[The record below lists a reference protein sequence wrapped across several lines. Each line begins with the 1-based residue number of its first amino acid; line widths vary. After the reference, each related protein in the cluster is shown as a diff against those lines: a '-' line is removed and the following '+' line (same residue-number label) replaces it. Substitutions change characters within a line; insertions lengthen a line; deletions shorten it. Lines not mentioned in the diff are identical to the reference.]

1 MYNREDLQNRV
12 EIAIS
17 DIHKLNIVKQIRERA
32 LFQLKEYFDSNKIL
46 QILNKMIPI
55 QTLSENEL
63 INLCTFLRRN
73 GILNINPSEYWTDI
87 EQTTASN
94 DRVKMNQYSNIQTL
108 NLQNVLKIDGFNTQ
122 YVTQL
127 SYEQLANLLNVG
139 LISYNFATQRR
150 ARVIKVRNRVER
162 VASINMD
169 NVQAIKNEILNG
181 TFQTNTITLNIRAT
195 GKEMFSYSSENMSLS
210 IPISKEDNSID
221 CIDGYHRLKAIQL
234 AYSENKNI
242 EGSMIVSIKNLTLEQ
257 ARYFILQESKGTLN
271 NQHDLELYDMSG
283 NIAKLIHEIN
293 TYNNKNN
300 ILYNSITSE
309 NNNANTLI
317 FYDVFAEI
325 LQISFGDLLNE
336 SNVIEL
342 YKLKQF
348 IVDVYSIV
356 YSLICKRFNA
366 NTVRELTGL
375 PVDQMV
381 MSGFLFIAHEMYVSN
396 NKEVDVQKL
405 EKIVKKIDFNDDRL
419 TYNNFN
425 DKYDVN
431 RYTKAWIKL
440 AKVKLK

>member
-12 EIAIS
+12 EMAIS
-17 DIHKLNIVKQIRERA
+17 DIHKLNIAKQIRERM
-32 LFQLKEYFDSNKIL
+32 LFQLKEYFDSNKTL

-63 INLCTFLRRN
+63 INLCMFLRRN
-73 GILNINPSEYWTDI
+73 GILNINPSDYWTEI

-94 DRVKMNQYSNIQTL
+94 DRIKMNQYSNIQTL

-162 VASINMD
+162 VASINME
-169 NVQAIKNEILNG
+169 NVQAIKNEILNN

-195 GKEMFSYSSENMSLS
+195 GKEMFSYSSENMALS
-210 IPISKEDNSID
+210 IPIGEDNSID

-234 AYSENKNI
+234 AYSENNNI
-242 EGSMIVSIKNLTLEQ
+242 KGSMIVSIKNLTIEQ
-257 ARYFILQESKGTLN
+257 ARYFIIQESKGTLN
-271 NQHDLELYDMSG
+271 NQHELELYDMSG
-283 NIAKLIHEIN
+283 NVAKLIHEIN
-293 TYNNKNN
+293 SYNNKNN

-309 NNNANTLI
+309 NNDVNTLI

-325 LQISFGDLLNE
+325 LRLSFGDLLNE
-336 SNVIEL
+336 ADTIEL

-348 IVDVYSIV
+348 IVDVYSIA
-356 YSLICKRFNA
+356 YSLICKRCNV
-366 NTVRELTGL
+366 NTVRELTWVA
-375 PVDQMV
+375 VDQMF
-381 MSGFLFIAHEMYVSN
+381 MCGFLFVAHEMYVSN

-405 EKIVKKIDFNDDRL
+405 EKIVRKIDFDDDKL
-419 TYNNFN
+419 TYTNFN

-431 RYTKAWIKL
+431 RYVKAWIRL
-440 AKVKLK
+440 AKVKIK

>member
-1 MYNREDLQNRV
+1 MYNREELQNRV
-12 EIAIS
+12 EMTIS
-17 DIHKLNIVKQIRERA
+17 DIHKLNRAKQIRERM

-63 INLCTFLRRN
+63 INLCMFLRRN
-73 GILNINPSEYWTDI
+73 GILNINPSDYWTEI

-94 DRVKMNQYSNIQTL
+94 DRIKMNQYSNIQTL

-150 ARVIKVRNRVER
+150 AKVIKVRNRVER

-169 NVQAIKNEILNG
+169 NVLDIKNEILNG
-181 TFQTNTITLNIRAT
+181 TFQINTITLNIRAT
-195 GKEMFSYSSENMSLS
+195 GKEMFSYSSENMALS
-210 IPISKEDNSID
+210 IPISEDNSID

-242 EGSMIVSIKNLTLEQ
+242 EGSMIVSIKNLSIEQ
-257 ARYFILQESKGTLN
+257 ARYFIVQESKGTLN
-271 NQHDLELYDMSG
+271 NQHELELYDMSG

-293 TYNNKNN
+293 SYNNKNN

-309 NNNANTLI
+309 NNNVNTLI

-325 LQISFGDLLNE
+325 LQLSFGDLLNE
-336 SNVIEL
+336 ADTIEL

-348 IVDVYSIV
+348 IVDTYSIA
-356 YSLICKRFNA
+356 YSLICKRFNV

-375 PVDQMV
+375 PIDQMF
-381 MSGFLFIAHEMYVSN
+381 MSGFLFVAYEMYTSN

-405 EKIVKKIDFNDDRL
+405 EKIVRKIDFNDDKL
-419 TYNNFN
+419 TYTNFN

-431 RYTKAWIKL
+431 RYVKAWIKL
-440 AKVKLK
+440 AKVKIK

>member
-17 DIHKLNIVKQIRERA
+17 DIHKLNMAKQIKERM
-32 LFQLKEYFDSNKIL
+32 LFQLKEYFDTNKTL

-73 GILNINPSEYWTDI
+73 GILNINPSEYWTEI

-94 DRVKMNQYSNIQTL
+94 DRIKINKYSNIQTL

-195 GKEMFSYSSENMSLS
+195 GKEMFSYSSENMTLN
-210 IPISKEDNSID
+210 IPISEDNSID

-242 EGSMIVSIKNLTLEQ
+242 EGSMIVSIKNLSVEQ
-257 ARYFILQESKGTLN
+257 ARYFIIQESKGTLN
-271 NQHDLELYDMSG
+271 NQHDIELYDMSG
-283 NIAKLIHEIN
+283 NIAKLTHEIN

-317 FYDVFAEI
+317 FYDTFAEI
-325 LQISFGDLLNE
+325 LRLSFGDLLNE
-336 SNVIEL
+336 ADTIEI

-356 YSLICKRFNA
+356 YSLICKRFNV
-366 NTVRELTGL
+366 NSVQELTGL
-375 PVDQMV
+375 PADQMF
-381 MSGFLFIAHEMYVSN
+381 MCGFLFVAHEMYVSN

-405 EKIVKKIDFNDDRL
+405 EKIVRKIDFNDDKL
-419 TYNNFN
+419 TYTNFN

-431 RYTKAWIKL
+431 RYVKAWIKL
-440 AKVKLK
+440 AKVKIK

>member
-17 DIHKLNIVKQIRERA
+17 DIHKLNMAKQIKERM
-32 LFQLKEYFDSNKIL
+32 LFQLKEYFDTNKTL

-73 GILNINPSEYWTDI
+73 GILNINPSDYWTEI

-94 DRVKMNQYSNIQTL
+94 DRIKINKYSNIQTL

-195 GKEMFSYSSENMSLS
+195 GKEMFSYSSENMTLN
-210 IPISKEDNSID
+210 IPISEDNSID
-221 CIDGYHRLKAIQL
+221 CIDGYHRL
-234 AYSENKNI
+234 
-242 EGSMIVSIKNLTLEQ
+242 
-257 ARYFILQESKGTLN
+257 
-271 NQHDLELYDMSG
+271 
-283 NIAKLIHEIN
+283 
-293 TYNNKNN
+293 
-300 ILYNSITSE
+300 
-309 NNNANTLI
+309 
-317 FYDVFAEI
+317 
-325 LQISFGDLLNE
+325 
-336 SNVIEL
+336 
-342 YKLKQF
+342 
-348 IVDVYSIV
+348 
-356 YSLICKRFNA
+356 
-366 NTVRELTGL
+366 
-375 PVDQMV
+375 
-381 MSGFLFIAHEMYVSN
+381 
-396 NKEVDVQKL
+396 
-405 EKIVKKIDFNDDRL
+405 
-419 TYNNFN
+419 
-425 DKYDVN
+425 
-431 RYTKAWIKL
+431 
-440 AKVKLK
+440 

>member
-17 DIHKLNIVKQIRERA
+17 DIHKLNMAKQIRERM
-32 LFQLKEYFDSNKIL
+32 LFQLKEYFDSNKTL

-73 GILNINPSEYWTDI
+73 GILNINPSEYWTEI

-94 DRVKMNQYSNIQTL
+94 DRIKINKYSNIQTL

-210 IPISKEDNSID
+210 IPISEDNSID

-234 AYSENKNI
+234 AYGENNNI
-242 EGSMIVSIKNLTLEQ
+242 KGSMIVSIKNLTVEQ
-257 ARYFILQESKGTLN
+257 ARYFIIQESKGTIN
-271 NQHDLELYDMSG
+271 NQHDIELYDMSG
-283 NIAKLIHEIN
+283 NIAKLTHEIN

-317 FYDVFAEI
+317 FYDTFAEI
-325 LQISFGDLLNE
+325 LRLSFGDLLNE
-336 SNVIEL
+336 ADTIEI

-356 YSLICKRFNA
+356 YSLICKRFNV
-366 NTVRELTGL
+366 NSVQELTGL
-375 PVDQMV
+375 PADQMF
-381 MSGFLFIAHEMYVSN
+381 MCGFLFVAHEMYVTN
-396 NKEVDVQKL
+396 NNEVDVQKL
-405 EKIVKKIDFNDDRL
+405 EKIVRKIDFDDDRL
-419 TYNNFN
+419 TYTNFN

-431 RYTKAWIKL
+431 RYVKAWIKL
-440 AKVKLK
+440 AKVKIK

>member
-17 DIHKLNIVKQIRERA
+17 DIHKLNMAKQIRERM
-32 LFQLKEYFDSNKIL
+32 LFQLKEYFDSNKTL

-63 INLCTFLRRN
+63 INLCMFLRRN
-73 GILNINPSEYWTDI
+73 GILNINPSEYWTEL

-94 DRVKMNQYSNIQTL
+94 DRIKMNQYSNIQTL

-162 VASINMD
+162 VASINME
-169 NVQAIKNEILNG
+169 NVLAIKNEILNG

-195 GKEMFSYSSENMSLS
+195 GKEMFSYSSENMALS
-210 IPISKEDNSID
+210 IPIGEDNSID

-234 AYSENKNI
+234 AYGENNNI
-242 EGSMIVSIKNLTLEQ
+242 KGNMIVSIKNLTIEQ
-257 ARYFILQESKGTLN
+257 ARYFIIQESKGTVN
-271 NQHDLELYDMSG
+271 NQHDIELYDMSG
-283 NIAKLIHEIN
+283 NVAKLIHEIN

-300 ILYNSITSE
+300 ILYNSITSK
-309 NNNANTLI
+309 NNDVNTLI

-325 LQISFGDLLNE
+325 LQLSFGDLLNE
-336 SNVIEL
+336 ADTIEL

-348 IVDVYSIV
+348 IVDVYSIA
-356 YSLICKRFNA
+356 YSLICKRFNV
-366 NTVRELTGL
+366 NTVRELTGVA
-375 PVDQMV
+375 VDQML
-381 MSGFLFIAHEMYVSN
+381 MCGFLFVAHEMYVSN

-405 EKIVKKIDFNDDRL
+405 EKIVRKIDFDDDKL
-419 TYNNFN
+419 TYTNFN

-440 AKVKLK
+440 AKVKIK

>member
-17 DIHKLNIVKQIRERA
+17 DIHKLNRIKQIRERM
-32 LFQLKEYFDSNKIL
+32 LFQMKEYFDSNKTL
-46 QILNKMIPI
+46 QILNKMFPI
-55 QTLSENEL
+55 QSLSENEL
-63 INLCTFLRRN
+63 INLCTFLRCN
-73 GILNINPSEYWTDI
+73 GILNINPSDYWTEI

-94 DRVKMNQYSNIQTL
+94 DRIKMNQYSNIQTL

-150 ARVIKVRNRVER
+150 AKVIKVRNRVER

-169 NVQAIKNEILNG
+169 NVLDIKNEILNG
-181 TFQTNTITLNIRAT
+181 TFQINTITLNIRAT
-195 GKEMFSYSSENMSLS
+195 GKEMFSYSSENMALS
-210 IPISKEDNSID
+210 IPISEDNSID

-242 EGSMIVSIKNLTLEQ
+242 KGSMIVSIKNLSVEQ

-271 NQHDLELYDMSG
+271 NQHELELYDMSG

-293 TYNNKNN
+293 SYNNKNN
-300 ILYNSITSE
+300 ILYNSITSK
-309 NNNANTLI
+309 NNDVNTLI

-325 LQISFGDLLNE
+325 LQLSFGDLLNE
-336 SNVIEL
+336 ADTIEL

-348 IVDVYSIV
+348 IVDTYSIA
-356 YSLICKRFNA
+356 YSLICKRFNV

-375 PVDQMV
+375 PIDQMF
-381 MSGFLFIAHEMYVSN
+381 MSGFLFVAYEMYTSN

-405 EKIVKKIDFNDDRL
+405 EKIVRKIDFNDDKL
-419 TYNNFN
+419 TYTNFN

-431 RYTKAWIKL
+431 RYVKAWIKL
-440 AKVKLK
+440 AKVKIK

>member
-12 EIAIS
+12 EMAIS
-17 DIHKLNIVKQIRERA
+17 DIHKLNIAKQIRERM
-32 LFQLKEYFDSNKIL
+32 LFQLKEYFDSNKTL

-63 INLCTFLRRN
+63 INLCMFLRRN
-73 GILNINPSEYWTDI
+73 GILNINPSDYWTEI

-94 DRVKMNQYSNIQTL
+94 DRIKMNQYSNIQTL

-162 VASINMD
+162 VASINME
-169 NVQAIKNEILNG
+169 NVQAIKNEILNN

-195 GKEMFSYSSENMSLS
+195 GKEMFSYSSENMALS

-234 AYSENKNI
+234 AYSENNNI
-242 EGSMIVSIKNLTLEQ
+242 KGSMIVSIKNLTIEQ
-257 ARYFILQESKGTLN
+257 AIYFILQESKGTLN
-271 NQHDLELYDMSG
+271 NQHELELYDMSG

-293 TYNNKNN
+293 SYNNKNN

-317 FYDVFAEI
+317 FYDTFAEI
-325 LQISFGDLLNE
+325 LRLSFGDLLNE
-336 SNVIEL
+336 ADTIEL

-348 IVDVYSIV
+348 IVDIYSIA
-356 YSLICKRFNA
+356 YSLICKRCNV
-366 NTVRELTGL
+366 NTVRELTGVA
-375 PVDQMV
+375 VDQMF
-381 MSGFLFIAHEMYVSN
+381 MCGFLFVAHEIYVSN

-405 EKIVKKIDFNDDRL
+405 EKIVRKIDFNDDKL
-419 TYNNFN
+419 TYTNFN

-431 RYTKAWIKL
+431 RYVKAWTKL
-440 AKVKLK
+440 AKVKIK

>member
-12 EIAIS
+12 EMTIS
-17 DIHKLNIVKQIRERA
+17 DIHKLNMAKQIKERA
-32 LFQLKEYFDSNKIL
+32 LFQLKEYFDSNKTL

-73 GILNINPSEYWTDI
+73 GILNINPSDYWTEI

-139 LISYNFATQRR
+139 LISYNFSTQRR

-162 VASINMD
+162 VASIKMD
-169 NVQAIKNEILNG
+169 NVLAIKNEILNN

-195 GKEMFSYSSENMSLS
+195 GKEIFSYNNENMALS
-210 IPISKEDNSID
+210 IPISEDNSID

-242 EGSMIVSIKNLTLEQ
+242 KGSMIVSIKNLTIEQ
-257 ARYFILQESKGTLN
+257 ARYFIIQESKGTLN
-271 NQHDLELYDMSG
+271 NQHELELYDMSI
-283 NIAKLIHEIN
+283 NVAKLIHEIN
-293 TYNNKNN
+293 SYNNKNN

-325 LQISFGDLLNE
+325 LRLSFGDLLNE
-336 SNVIEL
+336 ADTIEL

-348 IVDVYSIV
+348 IVDVYSIA
-356 YSLICKRFNA
+356 YSLICKRFNV

-375 PVDQMV
+375 PIDQMF
-381 MSGFLFIAHEMYVSN
+381 MCGFLFVAYEMYVTN
-396 NKEVDVQKL
+396 NNEVDVQKL
-405 EKIVKKIDFNDDRL
+405 EKIVRKIDFNDDKL
-419 TYNNFN
+419 TYTNFN

-431 RYTKAWIKL
+431 RYVKAWIKL
-440 AKVKLK
+440 AKVKTK

>member
-17 DIHKLNIVKQIRERA
+17 DIHKLNMAKQIRERM
-32 LFQLKEYFDSNKIL
+32 LFQLKEYFDSNKTL

-73 GILNINPSEYWTDI
+73 GILNINPSEYWTEI

-94 DRVKMNQYSNIQTL
+94 DRIKINKYSNIQTL

-210 IPISKEDNSID
+210 IPISEDNSID

-234 AYSENKNI
+234 AYGENNNI
-242 EGSMIVSIKNLTLEQ
+242 KGSMIVSIKNLTVEQ
-257 ARYFILQESKGTLN
+257 ARYFIIQESKGTLN
-271 NQHDLELYDMSG
+271 NQHDIELYDMSG
-283 NIAKLIHEIN
+283 NIAKLTHEIN

-317 FYDVFAEI
+317 FYDTFAEI
-325 LQISFGDLLNE
+325 LRLSFGDLLNE
-336 SNVIEL
+336 ADTIEI

-356 YSLICKRFNA
+356 YSLICKRFNV
-366 NTVRELTGL
+366 NSVQELTGL
-375 PVDQMV
+375 PADQMF
-381 MSGFLFIAHEMYVSN
+381 MCGFLFVAHEMYVSN
-396 NKEVDVQKL
+396 NNEVDVQKL
-405 EKIVKKIDFNDDRL
+405 EKIVRKIDFNDDKL
-419 TYNNFN
+419 TYTNFN

-431 RYTKAWIKL
+431 RYVKAWIKL
-440 AKVKLK
+440 AKVKIK

>member
-1 MYNREDLQNRV
+1 MYNREELQNRV
-12 EIAIS
+12 EMTIS

-63 INLCTFLRRN
+63 INLCMFLRRN
-73 GILNINPSEYWTDI
+73 GTLSIEPSDYWTEI

-139 LISYNFATQRR
+139 LISYNFTTQRR
-150 ARVIKVRNRVER
+150 AKVIKIRNRVER

-169 NVQAIKNEILNG
+169 NVQAIKNEILNN

-195 GKEMFSYSSENMSLS
+195 GKEVFSYSSENMSLS
-210 IPISKEDNSID
+210 IPISEDNSID

-242 EGSMIVSIKNLTLEQ
+242 KGSMIVSIKNLTVEQ
-257 ARYFILQESKGTLN
+257 ARYFIIQESKGTLN
-271 NQHDLELYDMSG
+271 NQHELELYDMSI
-283 NIAKLIHEIN
+283 NVAKLIHEIN
-293 TYNNKNN
+293 SYNNKNN

-325 LQISFGDLLNE
+325 LQLSFGDLLNE
-336 SNVIEL
+336 ADTIEL

-348 IVDVYSIV
+348 IVDVYSIT
-356 YSLICKRFNA
+356 YSLMCKRCNV

-375 PVDQMV
+375 PVDQMF
-381 MSGFLFIAHEMYVSN
+381 MCGFLFVAYEMYVTN

-405 EKIVKKIDFNDDRL
+405 EKIVRKIDFNDDKL
-419 TYNNFN
+419 TYTNFN

-431 RYTKAWIKL
+431 RYTKTWIKL
-440 AKVKLK
+440 AKVKTK

>member
-17 DIHKLNIVKQIRERA
+17 DIHKLNMAKQIKERM
-32 LFQLKEYFDSNKIL
+32 LFQLKEYFDSNKTL

-73 GILNINPSEYWTDI
+73 GILNINPSDYWTEI

-94 DRVKMNQYSNIQTL
+94 DRIKMNQYSNIQTL

-162 VASINMD
+162 VASINME
-169 NVQAIKNEILNG
+169 NVQAIKNEILNN

-195 GKEMFSYSSENMSLS
+195 GKEMFSYSSENMALS
-210 IPISKEDNSID
+210 IPIGEDNSID

-234 AYSENKNI
+234 AYSENNNI
-242 EGSMIVSIKNLTLEQ
+242 KGSMIVSIKNLTIEQ
-257 ARYFILQESKGTLN
+257 ARYFIIQESKGTLN
-271 NQHDLELYDMSG
+271 NQHELELYDMSG
-283 NIAKLIHEIN
+283 NVAKLIHEIN
-293 TYNNKNN
+293 SYNNKNN

-317 FYDVFAEI
+317 FYDTFAEI
-325 LQISFGDLLNE
+325 LRLSFGDLLNE
-336 SNVIEL
+336 SDTIEL

-348 IVDVYSIV
+348 IVDIYSIA
-356 YSLICKRFNA
+356 YSLICKRCNV
-366 NTVRELTGL
+366 NTVRELTGVA
-375 PVDQMV
+375 VDQMF
-381 MSGFLFIAHEMYVSN
+381 MCGFLFVAHEIYVSN

-405 EKIVKKIDFNDDRL
+405 EKIVRKIDFNDDKL
-419 TYNNFN
+419 TYTNFN

-431 RYTKAWIKL
+431 RYVKAWTKL
-440 AKVKLK
+440 AKVKIK

>member
-12 EIAIS
+12 EMAIS
-17 DIHKLNIVKQIRERA
+17 DIHKLNIAKQIRERM
-32 LFQLKEYFDSNKIL
+32 LFQLKEYFDSNKTL

-63 INLCTFLRRN
+63 INLCMFLRRN
-73 GILNINPSEYWTDI
+73 GILNINPSDYWTEI

-94 DRVKMNQYSNIQTL
+94 DRIKMNQYSNIQTL

-162 VASINMD
+162 VASINME
-169 NVQAIKNEILNG
+169 NVQAIKNEILNN

-195 GKEMFSYSSENMSLS
+195 GKEMFSYSSENMALS

-234 AYSENKNI
+234 AYSENNNI
-242 EGSMIVSIKNLTLEQ
+242 KGSMIVSIKNLTIEQ
-257 ARYFILQESKGTLN
+257 ARYFIIQESKGTLN
-271 NQHDLELYDMSG
+271 NQHELELYDMSG
-283 NIAKLIHEIN
+283 NVAKLIHEIN
-293 TYNNKNN
+293 SYNNKNN
-300 ILYNSITSE
+300 ILYNSITSK
-309 NNNANTLI
+309 NNDVNTLI

-325 LQISFGDLLNE
+325 LRLSFGDLLNE
-336 SNVIEL
+336 ADTIEL

-348 IVDVYSIV
+348 IVDIYSIA
-356 YSLICKRFNA
+356 YSLICKRCNV
-366 NTVRELTGL
+366 NTVRELTGVA
-375 PVDQMV
+375 VDQMF
-381 MSGFLFIAHEMYVSN
+381 MCGFLFVAHEIYVSN

-405 EKIVKKIDFNDDRL
+405 EKIVRKIDFDDDKL
-419 TYNNFN
+419 TYTNFN

-431 RYTKAWIKL
+431 RYVKAWTKL
-440 AKVKLK
+440 AKVKIK

>member
-17 DIHKLNIVKQIRERA
+17 DIHKLNRIKQIRERM
-32 LFQLKEYFDSNKIL
+32 LFQMKEYFDYNKTL
-46 QILNKMIPI
+46 KMLNKMIPI

-63 INLCTFLRRN
+63 INLCMFLRRN
-73 GILNINPSEYWTDI
+73 GILNINPSDYWTEI
-87 EQTTASN
+87 EQTTASK
-94 DRVKMNQYSNIQTL
+94 DRIKINQYSNIQTL

-139 LISYNFATQRR
+139 LISYNFTTQRR

-162 VASINMD
+162 VASINME
-169 NVQAIKNEILNG
+169 NVLAIKNEILNG

-195 GKEMFSYSSENMSLS
+195 GKEMFSYSSENMALS
-210 IPISKEDNSID
+210 IPISEDNSID

-242 EGSMIVSIKNLTLEQ
+242 NGSMIVSIKNLTIEQ
-257 ARYFILQESKGTLN
+257 ARHFILQESKGTLN
-271 NQHDLELYDMSG
+271 NQHELELYDMSG

-293 TYNNKNN
+293 SYNNKNN

-309 NNNANTLI
+309 NNDVNTLI

-325 LQISFGDLLNE
+325 LRLSFGDLLNE
-336 SNVIEL
+336 ADTIEL

-348 IVDVYSIV
+348 IVDTYSIA
-356 YSLICKRFNA
+356 YSLICKRFNV
-366 NTVRELTGL
+366 NTVRELTGVA
-375 PVDQMV
+375 VDQMV
-381 MSGFLFIAHEMYVSN
+381 MSGFLFVAYEMYVSN

-405 EKIVKKIDFNDDRL
+405 EKIVRKIDFNDDKL
-419 TYNNFN
+419 TYTNFN

-431 RYTKAWIKL
+431 RYVKAWTKL
-440 AKVKLK
+440 AQVKIK

>member
-17 DIHKLNIVKQIRERA
+17 DIHKLNMAKQIRERM
-32 LFQLKEYFDSNKIL
+32 LFQLKEYFDSNKTL

-73 GILNINPSEYWTDI
+73 GILNINPSEYWTEI

-94 DRVKMNQYSNIQTL
+94 DRIKINKYSNIQTL

-210 IPISKEDNSID
+210 IPISEDNSID

-234 AYSENKNI
+234 AYGENNNI
-242 EGSMIVSIKNLTLEQ
+242 KGSMIVSIKNLTVEQ
-257 ARYFILQESKGTLN
+257 ARYFIIQESKGTLN
-271 NQHDLELYDMSG
+271 NQHDIELYDMSG
-283 NIAKLIHEIN
+283 NIAKLTHEIN

-317 FYDVFAEI
+317 FYDTFAEI
-325 LQISFGDLLNE
+325 LRLSFGDLLNE
-336 SNVIEL
+336 ADTIEI

-356 YSLICKRFNA
+356 YSLICKRFNV
-366 NTVRELTGL
+366 NSVQELTGL
-375 PVDQMV
+375 PADQMF
-381 MSGFLFIAHEMYVSN
+381 MCGFLFVAHEMYVTN
-396 NKEVDVQKL
+396 NNEVDVQKL
-405 EKIVKKIDFNDDRL
+405 EKIVRKIDFDDDRL
-419 TYNNFN
+419 TYTNFN

-431 RYTKAWIKL
+431 RYVKAWIKL
-440 AKVKLK
+440 AKVKTK

>member
-12 EIAIS
+12 EMAIS
-17 DIHKLNIVKQIRERA
+17 DIHKLNIAKQIRERM
-32 LFQLKEYFDSNKIL
+32 LFQLKEYFDSNKTL

-73 GILNINPSEYWTDI
+73 GILNINPSDYWTEI

-94 DRVKMNQYSNIQTL
+94 DRIKMNQYSNIQTL

-162 VASINMD
+162 VASINME
-169 NVQAIKNEILNG
+169 NVQAIKNEILNN

-195 GKEMFSYSSENMSLS
+195 GKEMFSYSSENMALS
-210 IPISKEDNSID
+210 IPIGEDNSID

-234 AYSENKNI
+234 AYSENNNI
-242 EGSMIVSIKNLTLEQ
+242 KGSMIVSIKNLTIEQ

-271 NQHDLELYDMSG
+271 NQHELELYDMSG
-283 NIAKLIHEIN
+283 NVAKLIHEIN
-293 TYNNKNN
+293 SYNNKNN
-300 ILYNSITSE
+300 ILYNSITSK
-309 NNNANTLI
+309 NNDVNTLI

-325 LQISFGDLLNE
+325 LQLSFGDLLNE
-336 SNVIEL
+336 ADTIEL

-348 IVDVYSIV
+348 IVDIYSIA
-356 YSLICKRFNA
+356 YSLICKRCNV
-366 NTVRELTGL
+366 NTVREFTGVA
-375 PVDQMV
+375 VDQMF
-381 MSGFLFIAHEMYVSN
+381 MCGFLFVAHEIYVSN

-405 EKIVKKIDFNDDRL
+405 EKIVRKIDFNDDKL
-419 TYNNFN
+419 TYTNFN

-431 RYTKAWIKL
+431 RYVKAWTKL
-440 AKVKLK
+440 AQVKIK

>member
-17 DIHKLNIVKQIRERA
+17 DIHKLNMAKQIRERM
-32 LFQLKEYFDSNKIL
+32 LFQLKEYFDSNKTL

-73 GILNINPSEYWTDI
+73 GILNINPSDYWTEI

-94 DRVKMNQYSNIQTL
+94 DRIKINKYSNIQTL

-210 IPISKEDNSID
+210 IPISEDNSID

-234 AYSENKNI
+234 AYGENNNI
-242 EGSMIVSIKNLTLEQ
+242 KGSMIVSIKNLTVEQ
-257 ARYFILQESKGTLN
+257 ARYFIIQESKGTLN
-271 NQHDLELYDMSG
+271 NQHDIELYDMSG
-283 NIAKLIHEIN
+283 NIAKLTHEIN

-317 FYDVFAEI
+317 FYDTFAEI
-325 LQISFGDLLNE
+325 LRLSFGDLLNE
-336 SNVIEL
+336 ADTIEI

-356 YSLICKRFNA
+356 YSLICKRFNV
-366 NTVRELTGL
+366 NSVQELTGL
-375 PVDQMV
+375 PADQMF
-381 MSGFLFIAHEMYVSN
+381 MCGFLFVAHEMYVTN
-396 NKEVDVQKL
+396 NNEVDVQKL
-405 EKIVKKIDFNDDRL
+405 EKIVRKIDFDDDRL
-419 TYNNFN
+419 TYTNFN

-431 RYTKAWIKL
+431 RYVKAWIKL
-440 AKVKLK
+440 AKVKIK

>member
-17 DIHKLNIVKQIRERA
+17 DIHKLNMAKQIRERM
-32 LFQLKEYFDSNKIL
+32 LFQMKEYFDSNKTL

-73 GILNINPSEYWTDI
+73 GILNINPSEYWTEI

-210 IPISKEDNSID
+210 IPISEDNSID

-234 AYSENKNI
+234 AYGENNNI
-242 EGSMIVSIKNLTLEQ
+242 KGSMIVSIKNLTVEQ
-257 ARYFILQESKGTLN
+257 ARYFIIQESKGTLN
-271 NQHDLELYDMSG
+271 NQHDIELYDMSG
-283 NIAKLIHEIN
+283 NIAKLTHEIN

-317 FYDVFAEI
+317 FYDTFAEI
-325 LQISFGDLLNE
+325 LRLSFGDLLNE
-336 SNVIEL
+336 ADTIEI

-356 YSLICKRFNA
+356 YSLICKRFNV
-366 NTVRELTGL
+366 NSVQELTGL
-375 PVDQMV
+375 PADQMF
-381 MSGFLFIAHEMYVSN
+381 MCGFLFVAYEMYASN

-405 EKIVKKIDFNDDRL
+405 EKIVRKIDFNDDKL
-419 TYNNFN
+419 TYTNFN

-431 RYTKAWIKL
+431 RYVKAWIKL
-440 AKVKLK
+440 AKVKIK

>member
-1 MYNREDLQNRV
+1 MYNREELQNRV
-12 EIAIS
+12 EMTIS
-17 DIHKLNIVKQIRERA
+17 DIHKLNIVKQIRERM

-63 INLCTFLRRN
+63 INLCMFLRRN
-73 GILNINPSEYWTDI
+73 GILNINPSDYWTEI

-94 DRVKMNQYSNIQTL
+94 DRIKMNQYSNIQTL

-150 ARVIKVRNRVER
+150 AKVIKVRNRVER

-169 NVQAIKNEILNG
+169 NVLDIKNEILNG
-181 TFQTNTITLNIRAT
+181 TFQINTITLNIRAT
-195 GKEMFSYSSENMSLS
+195 GKEMFSYSSENMALS
-210 IPISKEDNSID
+210 IPISEDNSID

-242 EGSMIVSIKNLTLEQ
+242 KGSMIVSIKNLSVEQ

-271 NQHDLELYDMSG
+271 NQHELELYDMSG

-293 TYNNKNN
+293 SYNNKNN
-300 ILYNSITSE
+300 ILYNSITSK
-309 NNNANTLI
+309 NNDVNTLI

-325 LQISFGDLLNE
+325 LQLSFGDLLNE
-336 SNVIEL
+336 ADTIEL

-348 IVDVYSIV
+348 IVDTYSIA
-356 YSLICKRFNA
+356 YSLICKRFNV

-375 PVDQMV
+375 PIDQMF
-381 MSGFLFIAHEMYVSN
+381 MSGFLFVAYEMYTSN

-405 EKIVKKIDFNDDRL
+405 EKIVRKIDFNDDKL
-419 TYNNFN
+419 TYTNFN

-431 RYTKAWIKL
+431 RYVKAWIKL
-440 AKVKLK
+440 AKVKIK

>member
-17 DIHKLNIVKQIRERA
+17 DIHKLNMAKQIRERM
-32 LFQLKEYFDSNKIL
+32 LFQLKEYFDSNKTL

-73 GILNINPSEYWTDI
+73 GILNINPSEYWTEI

-94 DRVKMNQYSNIQTL
+94 DRIKINKYSNIQTL

-210 IPISKEDNSID
+210 IPISEDNSID

-234 AYSENKNI
+234 AYGENNNI
-242 EGSMIVSIKNLTLEQ
+242 KGSMIVSIKNLTVEQ
-257 ARYFILQESKGTLN
+257 ARYFIIQESKGTLN
-271 NQHDLELYDMSG
+271 NQHDIELYDMSG
-283 NIAKLIHEIN
+283 NIAKLTHEIN

-317 FYDVFAEI
+317 FYDTFAEI
-325 LQISFGDLLNE
+325 LRLSFGDLLNE
-336 SNVIEL
+336 ADTIEI

-356 YSLICKRFNA
+356 YSLICKRFNV
-366 NTVRELTGL
+366 NSVQELTGL
-375 PVDQMV
+375 PADQMF
-381 MSGFLFIAHEMYVSN
+381 MCGFLFVAHEMYVSN

-405 EKIVKKIDFNDDRL
+405 EKIVRKIDFNDDKL
-419 TYNNFN
+419 TYTNFN

-431 RYTKAWIKL
+431 RYVKAWIKL
-440 AKVKLK
+440 AKVKIK

>member
-17 DIHKLNIVKQIRERA
+17 DIHKLNRIKQIRERA
-32 LFQLKEYFDSNKIL
+32 LFQLKEYFDTNKIL

-55 QTLSENEL
+55 QSLSENEL
-63 INLCTFLRRN
+63 INLCTFLRCN
-73 GILNINPSEYWTDI
+73 GILNINPSDYWTEI

-94 DRVKMNQYSNIQTL
+94 DRIKMNQYSNIQTL
-108 NLQNVLKIDGFNTQ
+108 NLQNVLKIDGFNNTQ

-150 ARVIKVRNRVER
+150 AKVIKVRNRVER

-195 GKEMFSYSSENMSLS
+195 GKEVFSYSSENMALS
-210 IPISKEDNSID
+210 IPISEDNSID
-221 CIDGYHRLKAIQL
+221 CIDGYHRLKAIEL

-242 EGSMIVSIKNLTLEQ
+242 EGSMIVSIKNLSVEQ
-257 ARYFILQESKGTLN
+257 ARYFIIQESKGTLN
-271 NQHDLELYDMSG
+271 NQHELELYDMSG

-293 TYNNKNN
+293 SYNNKNN

-309 NNNANTLI
+309 NNDANTLI

-336 SNVIEL
+336 ADTIEL

-348 IVDVYSIV
+348 IVDVYSIS
-356 YSLICKRFNA
+356 YMLICKRHNVS
-366 NTVRELTGL
+366 NIRELTGL
-375 PVDQMV
+375 PIDQMF
-381 MSGFLFIAHEMYVSN
+381 MCGFLFVAYEMYVTN

-405 EKIVKKIDFNDDRL
+405 EKIVRKIDFDDDKL
-419 TYNNFN
+419 TYTNFN

-431 RYTKAWIKL
+431 RYVKAWTKL
-440 AKVKLK
+440 AKVKIK

>member
-17 DIHKLNIVKQIRERA
+17 DIHKLNMVKQIRERM
-32 LFQLKEYFDSNKIL
+32 LFQLKEYFDSNKTL

-63 INLCTFLRRN
+63 INLCMFLRRN
-73 GILNINPSEYWTDI
+73 GILNINPSEYWTEL

-94 DRVKMNQYSNIQTL
+94 DRIKMNQYSNIQTL

-162 VASINMD
+162 VASINME
-169 NVQAIKNEILNG
+169 NVLAIKNEILNG

-195 GKEMFSYSSENMSLS
+195 GKEMFSYSSENMALS
-210 IPISKEDNSID
+210 IPIGEDNSID

-234 AYSENKNI
+234 AYGENNNI
-242 EGSMIVSIKNLTLEQ
+242 KGNMIVSIKNLTIEQ
-257 ARYFILQESKGTLN
+257 ARYFIIQESKGTVN
-271 NQHDLELYDMSG
+271 NQHDIELYDMSG
-283 NIAKLIHEIN
+283 NVAKLIHEIN

-300 ILYNSITSE
+300 ILYNSITSK
-309 NNNANTLI
+309 NNDVNTLI

-325 LQISFGDLLNE
+325 LQLSFGDLLNE
-336 SNVIEL
+336 ADTIEL

-348 IVDVYSIV
+348 IVDVYSIA
-356 YSLICKRFNA
+356 YSLICKRFNV
-366 NTVRELTGL
+366 NTVRELTGVA
-375 PVDQMV
+375 VDQML
-381 MSGFLFIAHEMYVSN
+381 MCGFLFVAHEMYVSN

-405 EKIVKKIDFNDDRL
+405 EKIVRKIDFDDDKL
-419 TYNNFN
+419 TYTNFN

-440 AKVKLK
+440 AKVKIK

>member
-12 EIAIS
+12 EMAIS
-17 DIHKLNIVKQIRERA
+17 DIHKLNIAKQIRERM
-32 LFQLKEYFDSNKIL
+32 LFQLKEYFDSNKTL

-73 GILNINPSEYWTDI
+73 GILNINPSDYWTEI

-94 DRVKMNQYSNIQTL
+94 DRIKMNQYSNIQTL

-162 VASINMD
+162 VASINME
-169 NVQAIKNEILNG
+169 NVQAIKNEILNN

-195 GKEMFSYSSENMSLS
+195 GKEMFSYSSENMALS
-210 IPISKEDNSID
+210 IPISKEDDSID

-234 AYSENKNI
+234 AYSENNNI
-242 EGSMIVSIKNLTLEQ
+242 KGSMIVSIKNLTIEQ
-257 ARYFILQESKGTLN
+257 ARYFIIQESKGTLN
-271 NQHDLELYDMSG
+271 NQHELELYDMSG
-283 NIAKLIHEIN
+283 NVAKLIHEIN
-293 TYNNKNN
+293 SYNNKNN

-317 FYDVFAEI
+317 FYDTFAEI
-325 LQISFGDLLNE
+325 LRLSFGDLLNE
-336 SNVIEL
+336 SNVIEI

-348 IVDVYSIV
+348 IVDVYSIS
-356 YSLICKRFNA
+356 YMLICKRHNVS
-366 NTVRELTGL
+366 NIRELTGL
-375 PVDQMV
+375 PIDQMF
-381 MSGFLFIAHEMYVSN
+381 MCGFLFVAHEMYVTN

-405 EKIVKKIDFNDDRL
+405 EKIVRKIDFNDDKL
-419 TYNNFN
+419 TYTNFN

-431 RYTKAWIKL
+431 RYVKAWTKL
-440 AKVKLK
+440 AQVKIK

>member
-17 DIHKLNIVKQIRERA
+17 DIHKLNRIKQIRERA
-32 LFQLKEYFDSNKIL
+32 LFQLKEYFDTNKIL

-55 QTLSENEL
+55 QSLSENEL
-63 INLCTFLRRN
+63 INLCTFLRCN
-73 GILNINPSEYWTDI
+73 GILNINPSDYWTEI

-108 NLQNVLKIDGFNTQ
+108 NLQNVLKIDGFNNTQ

-162 VASINMD
+162 VASINME
-169 NVQAIKNEILNG
+169 NVLAIKNEILNG

-195 GKEMFSYSSENMSLS
+195 GKEMFSYSSENMALS
-210 IPISKEDNSID
+210 IPIGEDNSID

-242 EGSMIVSIKNLTLEQ
+242 EGSMIVSIKNLTVEQ
-257 ARYFILQESKGTLN
+257 ARYFIIQESKGTLN
-271 NQHDLELYDMSG
+271 NQHELELYDMSG

-309 NNNANTLI
+309 NNDVNVLI

-325 LQISFGDLLNE
+325 LQLSFGDLLNE
-336 SNVIEL
+336 ADTIEL

-348 IVDVYSIV
+348 IVDVYSIA
-356 YSLICKRFNA
+356 YSLICKRFNV
-366 NTVRELTGL
+366 NTVRELTG
-375 PVDQMV
+375 VVIDQMF
-381 MSGFLFIAHEMYVSN
+381 MCGFLFVAYEMYTSN

-405 EKIVKKIDFNDDRL
+405 EKIVRKIDFNDDKL
-419 TYNNFN
+419 TYTNFN

>member
-12 EIAIS
+12 EMAIS
-17 DIHKLNIVKQIRERA
+17 DIHKLNIAKQIRERM
-32 LFQLKEYFDSNKIL
+32 LFQLKEYFDSNKTL

-73 GILNINPSEYWTDI
+73 GILNINPSDYWTEI

-94 DRVKMNQYSNIQTL
+94 DRIKMNQYSNIQTL

-195 GKEMFSYSSENMSLS
+195 GKEMFSYSSENMALS
-210 IPISKEDNSID
+210 IPIGEDNSID

-234 AYSENKNI
+234 AYSENNNI
-242 EGSMIVSIKNLTLEQ
+242 KGSMIVSIKNLTIEQ

-271 NQHDLELYDMSG
+271 NQHELELYDMSG

-293 TYNNKNN
+293 SYNNKNN
-300 ILYNSITSE
+300 ILYNSITSK
-309 NNNANTLI
+309 NNDVNTLI

-325 LQISFGDLLNE
+325 LQLSFGDLLNE
-336 SNVIEL
+336 ADTIEL

-348 IVDVYSIV
+348 IVDIYSIA
-356 YSLICKRFNA
+356 YSLICKRFNV

-375 PVDQMV
+375 PIDQMF
-381 MSGFLFIAHEMYVSN
+381 MCGFLFVAHEMYTSN

-405 EKIVKKIDFNDDRL
+405 EKIVRKIDFNDDKL
-419 TYNNFN
+419 TYTNFN

-431 RYTKAWIKL
+431 RYVKAWTKL
-440 AKVKLK
+440 AKVKIK